1 GLRRQCTRV
10 TDYVSISLLST
21 AAYEDQIGEMN
32 LPVGGFSQCGGILPT
47 CGLADRENFIGVQ
60 DQPLNFY
67 LPERLQA
74 QILWFRQ
81 GFVEYHFPILPLRDP
96 RLYKIEIAFEA
107 CSETIGYDNHCQ
119 SDIFVEVNGISLGT
133 WRSPGDFGGRSG
145 LLNPSWWPSGNTQFG
160 MLKTWAITQS
170 GVTLDGEAQAATTLS
185 GLRLDTVDYLSLRIG
200 VRADAKYP
208 GGLNLFGKEFG
219 DFPIDIVLRYYITKN
234 M

>member
-1 GLRRQCTRV
+1 
-10 TDYVSISLLST
+10 
-21 AAYEDQIGEMN
+21 
-32 LPVGGFSQCGGILPT
+32 
-47 CGLADRENFIGVQ
+47 
-60 DQPLNFY
+60 
-67 LPERLQA
+67 
-74 QILWFRQ
+74 
-81 GFVEYHFPILPLRDP
+81 
-96 RLYKIEIAFEA
+96 
-107 CSETIGYDNHCQ
+107 
-119 SDIFVEVNGISLGT
+119 
-133 WRSPGDFGGRSG
+133 
-145 LLNPSWWPSGNTQFG
+145 